1 MGADPGPES
10 RSDVPNAS
18 SRASF
23 DPLGRQLNVT
33 ARVVRALLD
42 STLAEAGITFSDWL
56 VLSALSTR
64 GPSIQ
69 RDLGK
74 HLDMIGASM
83 VERIDQLESAGLVE
97 RSPVPEDRRASLV
110 ALTAPGARLYK
121 QVHKTMG
128 TTEKAIVAG
137 LTPTEIATTRKALSH
152 IADRA
157 RELRTPR
164 S

>member
-1 MGADPGPES
+1 MPDARPT
-10 RSDVPNAS
+10 
-18 SRASF
+18 ASF

-42 STLAEAGITFSDWL
+42 AVLMDARITFSDWL
-56 VLSALSTR
+56 VLSALNAR

-74 HLDMIGASM
+74 QLDMIGASM
-83 VERIDQLESAGLVE
+83 VERIDQLESAGLVK
-97 RSPVPEDRRASLV
+97 RSPVPQDRRASLV
-110 ALTAPGARLYK
+110 ALTPPGAELYQ
-121 QVHKTMG
+121 QVHKAMG

-137 LTPTEIATTRKALSH
+137 LTPEEVATTRKALSH

-157 RELRTPR
+157 RTLRSQR
-164 S
+164 SQ

>member
-1 MGADPGPES
+1 MSDA
-10 RSDVPNAS
+10 RST
-18 SRASF
+18 ASF

-42 STLAEAGITFSDWL
+42 AALADAGITFSDWL
-56 VLSALSTR
+56 VLSALNVR

-74 HLDMIGASM
+74 HLDMIGASI

-97 RSPVPEDRRASLV
+97 RSPVPQDRRASLV
-110 ALTAPGARLYK
+110 ALTPPGAKLYK
-121 QVHKTMG
+121 KVHRTMG

-137 LTPTEIATTRKALSH
+137 LTPDEVATTRKALSH
-152 IADRA
+152 IADRG
-157 RELRTPR
+157 RMLRASR